1 MYSHRAFRTN
11 IVFQVLFYNITS
23 LASARPTFR
32 TDFLKM
38 IDIRY
43 IDSICTARSYKTYK
57 SCKHASINEGGK
69 SLKTLNSLFCKL
81 GKSQKTWIEFSKNI
95 TKAQKH

>member
-11 IVFQVLFYNITS
+11 MVFQVLFYNITS
-23 LASARPTFR
+23 LASTRPTFR

-43 IDSICTARSYKTYK
+43 IHSICTAQSYKTYK
-57 SCKHASINEGGK
+57 SCKHAPINEGEK
-69 SLKTLNSLFCKL
+69 SLNNIKFTILQAWKICKNMDCLFQKPY
-81 GKSQKTWIEFSKNI
+81 KS
-95 TKAQKH
+95 